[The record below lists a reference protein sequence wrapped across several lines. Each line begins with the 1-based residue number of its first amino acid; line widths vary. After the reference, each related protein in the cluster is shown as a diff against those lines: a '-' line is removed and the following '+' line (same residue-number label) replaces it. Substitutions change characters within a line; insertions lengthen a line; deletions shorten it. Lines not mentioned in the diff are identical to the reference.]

1 MTMSAG
7 CHCFHIIII
16 YGKDVWTEEIP
27 IPFILYRCVIL
38 KNIVGTL
45 ADFGRCPFCMQKWV
59 TKLAGTGFL
68 YTDKSR
74 MKKA

>member
-1 MTMSAG
+1 M
-7 CHCFHIIII
+7 C
-16 YGKDVWTEEIP
+16 D
-27 IPFILYRCVIL
+27 L

-45 ADFGRCPFCMQKWV
+45 ADFGKCPFCMQKWV